1 VEHGAMSEIATII
14 ADSVTYYHENDEATF
29 FGWLDRMEVVSDY
42 EGRGTALLIRLARTP
57 TDDDLWE
64 LLALHQRYGIDM
76 RQLASFQTAA
86 NAEWFCAPD
95 TYWHQAVF
103 SPAVP

>member
-1 VEHGAMSEIATII
+1 MTERATII
-14 ADSVTYYHENDEATF
+14 ADSVIYYHENDEATF

-95 TYWHQAVF
+95 TYWHQSVF